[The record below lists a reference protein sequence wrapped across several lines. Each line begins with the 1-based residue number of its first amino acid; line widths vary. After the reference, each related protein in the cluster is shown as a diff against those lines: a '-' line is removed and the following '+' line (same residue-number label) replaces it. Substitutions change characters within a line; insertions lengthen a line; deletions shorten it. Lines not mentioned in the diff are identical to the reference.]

1 MRPLLLC
8 LLAFS
13 APLAADEC
21 ADLFQQG
28 HLARAEACLRE
39 QARLHGDQAGVWF
52 QLGLA
57 RAARGNYR
65 GAADAQRLAVSH
77 APGFGQAYCALA
89 LALRESG
96 QFTEGLGAAE
106 AAVGLLPDYAGAWN
120 LRGNL
125 LMDNGRRDDAEA
137 SYRQALSLR
146 PDYPGAWFNLGQLME
161 RGRRWSEAADA
172 YGAAVRLRPAFGEAL
187 LARAELALKRNG
199 LDAAEEDFMALTAL
213 ADWKPE
219 GYWGLERVAADR
231 GWKRRARAWRLRYK
245 GAVAGRDRSLD
256 ESRHLGLEEPQPFE
270 PGLPMPEGVAGLPM
284 GGT

>member
-1 MRPLLLC
+1 MPILLLC
-8 LLAFS
+8 LAALG
-13 APLAADEC
+13 APLAADDC

-39 QARLHGDQAGVWF
+39 QARQHGDQAGVWF

-77 APGFGQAYCALA
+77 APDFGQAYCALA
-89 LALRESG
+89 LALRESS

-106 AAVGLLPDYAGAWN
+106 AAVRLLPDYAGAWN

-125 LMDNGRRDDAEA
+125 LLDNARRDDAEA
-137 SYRQALSLR
+137 SYRQALVLR

-161 RGRRWSEAADA
+161 RGRRWDEARDA
-172 YGAAVRLRPAFGEAL
+172 YDAALRLRPGFAEAL
-187 LARAELALKRNG
+187 VARAELALKRNG
-199 LDAAEEDFMALTAL
+199 LDEAENDFMALTES

-219 GYWGLERVAADR
+219 GYWGLERVAAKR
-231 GWKRRARAWRLRYK
+231 GLARRARSWRLRYK
-245 GAVAGRDRSLD
+245 GAVAGRDRRLD

-270 PGLPMPEGVAGLPM
+270 PGLPMPPGVAGLALGP
-284 GGT
+284 T